1 NMSLAYTA
9 SIGTGF
15 FSAGLVDAGEDFS
28 ATGTLTARGGAS
40 NGLFETA
47 AVSGVPEPS
56 TWAMALIGFAGL
68 MGYRALRMTSAAAA

>member
-1 NMSLAYTA
+1 
-9 SIGTGF
+9 
-15 FSAGLVDAGEDFS
+15 
-28 ATGTLTARGGAS
+28 
-40 NGLFETA
+40 LFETA